1 MKENNNQK
9 NLLVRAYEK
18 LLSILR
24 NLPSLRKSTAMLYI
38 SIVAGLN
45 AIAMIVITIFGALVW
60 NSGLATVG
68 MGFIV
73 IVSALICIISIN
85 IWKNN
90 RKKERE
96 VRS

>member
-45 AIAMIVITIFGALVW
+45 AIAMIVITIFGALEFRFG
-60 NSGLATVG
+60 NSWY
-68 MGFIV
+68 GFY
-73 IVSALICIISIN
+73 CNCFSIN
-85 IWKNN
+85 LYNFNKYLE
-90 RKKERE
+90 KQ
-96 VRS
+96 